1 MPASYKVD
9 KELRRVTAIGLGRLT
24 LCDALAHQE
33 SLRKDPD
40 FDPSFSQLMDLTQVT
55 QYDIDSN
62 DIHKLTHRG
71 VFSPTSRGAILVEGD
86 LGYGFGRMF
95 EILRENAGESE
106 SAFSAIAMKLWIGF
120 FRRISLPDQTVGA
133 NRRAP
138 VVLVPVSHAGFCFSL
153 QSFAERTPLII
164 RAAPRLA
171 RNY

>member
-1 MPASYKVD
+1 MPASYKID
-9 KELRRVTAIGLGRLT
+9 KELRLVTTIGSGRLRWG
-24 LCDALAHQE
+24 DALAHQE

-95 EILRENAGESE
+95 EILRDNAGESG
-106 SAFSAIAMKLWIGF
+106 IRV
-120 FRRISLPDQTVGA
+120 FRRRDEALDW
-133 NRRAP
+133 
-138 VVLVPVSHAGFCFSL
+138 VLSKDMTA
-153 QSFAERTPLII
+153 
-164 RAAPRLA
+164 
-171 RNY
+171 

>member
-1 MPASYKVD
+1 MPASYKID
-9 KELRRVTAIGLGRLT
+9 KELRLVTTIGSGRLR
-24 LCDALAHQE
+24 LGDALAHQE

-120 FRRISLPDQTVGA
+120 FRRISLPDQTVGV

-153 QSFAERTPLII
+153 QS
-164 RAAPRLA
+164 LA
-171 RNY
+171 